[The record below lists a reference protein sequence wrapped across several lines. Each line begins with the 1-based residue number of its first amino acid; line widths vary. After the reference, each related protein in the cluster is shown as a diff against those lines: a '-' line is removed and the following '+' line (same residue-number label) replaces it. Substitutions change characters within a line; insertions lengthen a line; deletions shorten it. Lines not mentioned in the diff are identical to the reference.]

1 MEFAYSVPMIVGA
14 VVILFIIL
22 IPLLFRRVVAT
33 NEVHIV
39 QTSKS
44 TTSYGKDTANGN
56 SYYEFP
62 SWIPIIGVTKIVLV

>member
-1 MEFAYSVPMIVGA
+1 MEHTQVVLIAVAAIVVLIA
-14 VVILFIIL
+14 IS

-39 QTSKS
+39 QTAGK

-62 SWIPIIGVTKIVLV
+62 SWVPVIGAFLY

>member
-1 MEFAYSVPMIVGA
+1 MEFAYSIPMIVGA

-39 QTSKS
+39 QT
-44 TTSYGKDTANGN
+44 
-56 SYYEFP
+56 
-62 SWIPIIGVTKIVLV
+62 